1 METKRVKVQSLDN
14 STNVA
19 AQISRI
25 QMDRDKIRAK
35 LVELSLAES
44 TDNLDLLANQIH
56 DIQNNGAIQAEVKE
70 GESYSIPKGYHNGSG
85 VVKGVAGGGN
95 YSLQAKTVIP
105 TKRQQ
110 NISSDEGYYGLSSVT
125 VEPIPETY
133 QDVTSVT
140 ATSDDV
146 LSGKV
151 IVTSNGSIV
160 PGTMLNYGAANK
172 NLDVNNTSYTI
183 PKGYHNGNGVVTI
196 QLEEKNVTPSK
207 SQQVITPSADKV
219 ISSVTVD
226 AIPDEYKNTSDAT
239 AIPSQILSGVTAYTS
254 EGKITG
260 TMINNQQLSLSIDG
274 MITSQVSIPEGY
286 TSGGQVILTSSIEDA
301 LSAI

>member
-160 PGTMLNYGAANK
+160 PGTMLNYGAVNK

-183 PKGYHNGNGVVTI
+183 SKGYHNGNGIVTI
-196 QLEEKNVTPSK
+196 QLEEKNVK
-207 SQQVITPSADKV
+207 SDLQKALQRLPERERVLMVLYYQENMTMKEIGATLNMSESRVCQLHAQAIMKLKNIFSENRTSRLQQ
-219 ISSVTVD
+219 
-226 AIPDEYKNTSDAT
+226 
-239 AIPSQILSGVTAYTS
+239 
-254 EGKITG
+254 
-260 TMINNQQLSLSIDG
+260 SI
-274 MITSQVSIPEGY
+274 V
-286 TSGGQVILTSSIEDA
+286 
-301 LSAI
+301 